1 MGPTRRSRAM
11 KNEAAEIIFR
21 KKRERR
27 RQLAKLPFEK
37 KIEIVVE
44 LQKAAA
50 AIRKDPRR
58 IVWPI

>member
-1 MGPTRRSRAM
+1 M
-11 KNEAAEIIFR
+11 KSKAAASVFE

-27 RQLAKLPFEK
+27 RQLSQLPFEK
-37 KIEIVVE
+37 KVEIVVE

-50 AIRKDPRR
+50 GIRKDSRR

>member
-1 MGPTRRSRAM
+1 MNKS
-11 KNEAAEIIFR
+11 AERVFE

-44 LQKAAA
+44 LQRIAAK
-50 AIRKDPRR
+50 IRPDKRR
-58 IVWPI
+58 RVWPL

>member
-1 MGPTRRSRAM
+1 MTTKSA
-11 KNEAAEIIFR
+11 EAVFE

-27 RQLAKLPFEK
+27 RQLAQLPFER

-50 AIRKDPRR
+50 GVCEDLKRR
-58 IVWPI
+58 VWPIGGPSP

>member
-1 MGPTRRSRAM
+1 M
-11 KNEAAEIIFR
+11 KSKSAEAVFE

-27 RQLAKLPFEK
+27 RRLAQLPFER

-50 AIRKDPRR
+50 GIREDARR
-58 IVWPI
+58 KAWPI

>member
-1 MGPTRRSRAM
+1 MISKSA
-11 KNEAAEIIFR
+11 EAVFE

-37 KIEIVVE
+37 KIEIIVE

-50 AIRKDPRR
+50 GMPKRTSRR
-58 IVWPI
+58 VWTI

>member
-1 MGPTRRSRAM
+1 MKRRAF
-11 KNEAAEIIFR
+11 EAVFE

-37 KIEIVVE
+37 KIEIIVE

-50 AIRKDPRR
+50 GTQKAASRR
-58 IVWPI
+58 VWPI